1 MFDNINALTD
11 NLSNY
16 SSAILLFFFLISS
29 NYLGGLFSCSIKRVF
44 EKRWVVHLLAIV
56 TMFVS
61 VINANS
67 TNSGNL
73 GKHVLMSVALYA
85 IFVAMTKGKL
95 VFNLV
100 ILGLLVGVYLLT
112 QHLNNTDVTT
122 EEQAAQVDMLYN
134 IRSLL
139 LIALVATCAI
149 GTVRYYLNKKQKFGP
164 GFDLARFWLGTDKC
178 SGL

>member
-1 MFDNINALTD
+1 MLDNLNALTD

-29 NYLGGLFSCSIKRVF
+29 NYLGGLFSCSVKRLF
-44 EKRWVVHLLAIV
+44 GKRWAVHALALV

-67 TNSGNL
+67 GSSENV
-73 GKHVLMSVALYA
+73 GKQLLMSVALYA

-100 ILGLLVGVYLLT
+100 VIGLLVGIFLLT
-112 QHLNNTDVTT
+112 QYLNNTDVTN
-122 EEQAAQVDMLYN
+122 EEQASQMDMLYN

-139 LIALVATCAI
+139 LVALVGTCVI
-149 GTVRYYLNKKQKFGP
+149 GSVRYYLTKKGKFGS
-164 GFDLARFWLGTDKC
+164 GFNPLTFWLGTDNC
-178 SGL
+178 TGL

>member
-1 MFDNINALTD
+1 MFDNINAITD

-29 NYLGGLFSCSIKRVF
+29 NYLGGLFSCSIKRLF
-44 EKRWVVHLLAIV
+44 EKRWVVHLLAVV

-67 TNSGNL
+67 VSSGNI
-73 GKHVLMSVALYA
+73 GKHLLMSVALYA

-100 ILGLLVGVYLLT
+100 VLGLLVGVYLLT
-112 QHLNNTDVTT
+112 QYLNNTDITN

-139 LIALVATCAI
+139 LIALVATCII
-149 GTVRYYLNKKQKFGP
+149 GTVRYYLNKKQKFSG
-164 GFDLARFWLGTDKC
+164 GFDVVKFWLGTDKC
-178 SGL
+178 TVL